1 MSTLSRNAC
10 RNVRKENLCGVSR
23 CACEMPHAANPGPV
37 RVVTSQGKVIAA
49 VLAAPIVRLSPPDD
63 VDDVLR
69 AGSIDPVT
77 LTAPPGAPAALDDA
91 RYTALA
97 EAILGRLTY
106 RPQDRV
112 WRHLLQPPGPAVVGG
127 GQAPRPTYEALREAH
142 LDTLRWLL
150 MGGACAG
157 VAR

>member
-1 MSTLSRNAC
+1 MSKCNDAL
-10 RNVRKENLCGVSR
+10 G
-23 CACEMPHAANPGPV
+23 CACDKADDSGVEGCACKAPASKPAPV
-37 RVVTSQGKVIAA
+37 QVVTSQGKVSAA

-63 VDDVLR
+63 VDAVLR
-69 AGSIDPVT
+69 TGGIDPLT
-77 LTAPPGAPAALDDA
+77 LNASPGAPAALDDA

-112 WRHLLQPPGPAVVGG
+112 WRHLLQPPGPAVVGA

-142 LDTLRWLL
+142 FDTLRWLL